1 MTQVA
6 DPAGTAPRSMTNG
19 GLFVLALGAIDFG
32 LEQSMI
38 VPALPDFAQTYDASL
53 IAVGWLAT
61 AYLLTAIVAVPLLS
75 RLGDLYGKRR
85 MILVSV
91 SAFAAGSLLCAV
103 TDSIAVAIVG
113 RGVQGIGA
121 AIAPLTYGLIRDT
134 TDAQDMPRKIGWL
147 IGIANIGG
155 GTGFLLS
162 GLLVDAFSPT
172 AIFWFLFGFGVVV
185 FAGVAFLVP
194 ESPARKAIALDPAGA
209 LLLSTSLVALL
220 LALSKG
226 SAWGWSSAAIVS
238 LLVASAAGLTAFT
251 AVERRVQA
259 PLIDLHLVRRRPFV
273 NTHLCIFLFGFTFF
287 SATLILPLIAATSRQ
302 STYGLGLTTTGIGL
316 LLAATS
322 VATLAAAWIGGRV
335 VDRVGAR
342 LLAATGAC
350 FGVGGYCLLAAWHSS
365 AVALGVGTATVL
377 VGSGFI
383 PTAVLAVVLR
393 NIGPEKSGVATAV
406 TLVFRSV
413 GLSVGV
419 TVAFAVISGA
429 GFEGSAPDEAG
440 FTRAYLIAAGGA
452 TFALLASMFLPGR
465 QSTVRVSTTCSGE
478 HVPPNRHV

>member
-6 DPAGTAPRSMTNG
+6 DPAGTAPRSMTDG

-61 AYLLTAIVAVPLLS
+61 AYLLTAIIAVPLLS

-91 SAFAAGSLLCAV
+91 TAFAVGSLLCAV

-134 TDAQDMPRKIGWL
+134 TDPQDMPRKIGWL
-147 IGIANIGG
+147 IGVANIGG
-155 GTGFLLS
+155 GAGFLLS

-172 AIFWFLFGFGVVV
+172 AIFWVLFAFGVAV

-194 ESPARKAIALDPAGA
+194 ESPAARKNVALDPAGA

-259 PLIDLHLVRRRPFV
+259 PLVDLHLVRRRPFV
-273 NTHLCIFLFGFTFF
+273 NTNLCIFFFGFTFF

-302 STYGLGLTTTGIGL
+302 SAYGLGVTTTEIGL

-322 VATLAAAWIGGRV
+322 VATLLAAWIGGRV
-335 VDRVGAR
+335 VNRIGAR

-350 FGVGGYCLLAAWHSS
+350 FGMGGYCLLAASHSS

-383 PTAVLAVVLR
+383 PTAILSVVLR
-393 NIGPEKSGVATAV
+393 SVGAEKSGVATAV

-413 GLSVGV
+413 GLSIGV

-429 GFEGSAPDEAG
+429 GLEGSFPDEAG
-440 FTRAYLIAAGGA
+440 FTRAYLIAAAGA
-452 TFALLASMFLPGR
+452 AFALLASLWLPGR
-465 QSTVRVSTTCSGE
+465 KSTVRA
-478 HVPPNRHV
+478 